1 MTDPSRQPKVTEIEV
16 EVLEID
22 GEVPVSPSVADVG
35 HAPVDLRADDIRHG
49 SAGQD
54 WNHWR
59 GRVQQLD
66 MRWWPLW
73 GIVGLVL
80 GAVALALLLT
90 VGLVLGILVVIL
102 RLCVRVFRAIFR

>member
-1 MTDPSRQPKVTEIEV
+1 MTDLPRQTEPTEIEV

-22 GEVPVSPSVADVG
+22 GEVLESPSVSDRGNAR
-35 HAPVDLRADDIRHG
+35 VDLGKDDMWRG
-49 SAGQD
+49 GVGKD

-59 GRVQQLD
+59 GQVQKID

-80 GAVALALLLT
+80 GGVALALLLT
-90 VGLVLGILVVIL
+90 VGLVVGVLAVLF
-102 RLCVRVFRAIFR
+102 RLCVGVFRAIFR